1 MNKLISFEGVDGV
14 GKPTQIKLFLEQL
27 KNNNMNYLLFREPG
41 GTILSEKIREILLDN
56 NNDMSNLSETLLF
69 LAARTD
75 LVKKE
80 IKPNLKNDNTY
91 VVCDRFLDST
101 LAYQAYG
108 RGVDLKL
115 IQDITLKATDQI
127 SPSTTFLLDADIDLS
142 LSRITTK
149 DRMEK
154 EGKDFLLKVKN
165 GFLELAKLN
174 KNRYVIIDANK
185 TISEIQNCIWKEFCG
200 RYLEI

>member
-14 GKPTQIKLFLEQL
+14 GKTTQIKLFLEQL
-27 KNNNMNYLLFREPG
+27 KNNNMDYLLFREPG

-56 NNDMSNLSETLLF
+56 NNDISNLSETLLF

-91 VVCDRFLDST
+91 IVCDRFLDST

-185 TISEIQNCIWKEFCG
+185 TIPEIQNCIWKEFCG

>member
-14 GKPTQIKLFLEQL
+14 GKTTQIKLFLEQL
-27 KNNNMNYLLFREPG
+27 KNNNMDYLLFREPG
-41 GTILSEKIREILLDN
+41 GTKLSEKIREILLDN

-185 TISEIQNCIWKEFCG
+185 TIPEIQNCIWKEFCG

>member
-14 GKPTQIKLFLEQL
+14 GKTTQIKLFLEQL
-27 KNNNMNYLLFREPG
+27 KNNNMDYLLFREPG

-91 VVCDRFLDST
+91 IVCDRFLDST

-185 TISEIQNCIWKEFCG
+185 TIPEIQNCIWKEFCG